1 MINKRRTYTTGRI
14 KYALYVSL
22 TFILFCADNIGV
34 MAQSADKVNTSPSE
48 AQDTTVHKVVEQMP
62 EFPGG
67 LGKCMFF
74 LAKHIKYPKE
84 AFNNG
89 EEGRVIVQFVVNRN
103 GRITEEKIVQ
113 GVSPSLDAEALR
125 VIKSMP
131 KWKPGTQN
139 GKAVR
144 VLFTLPIAFKLDN
157 KKDTTIT
164 QVDSIAIKPEDKAK
178 ANEEK
183 VVYLVEKKP
192 EFPGGM
198 NTFMKWFAKN
208 MKYPEIAQKEKIQ
221 GKVIVSFIVEKD
233 GSITNAEVKQSVSP
247 ALDAEALRIINTMPA
262 WIPGKV
268 RGKAVRSYYSLPV
281 MFNLQ

>member
-1 MINKRRTYTTGRI
+1 MMNYKSSYPLDCI
-14 KYALYVSL
+14 KEFLYVLL
-22 TFILFCADNIGV
+22 TFVLFGVANVDV
-34 MAQSADKVNTSPSE
+34 MAQSTDMLNSLPSE
-48 AQDTTVHKVVEQMP
+48 VQDTTVHKVVEQMP

-84 AFNNG
+84 AFNKG

-164 QVDSIAIKPEDKAK
+164 QVSI
-178 ANEEK
+178 
-183 VVYLVEKKP
+183 
-192 EFPGGM
+192 
-198 NTFMKWFAKN
+198 
-208 MKYPEIAQKEKIQ
+208 
-221 GKVIVSFIVEKD
+221 
-233 GSITNAEVKQSVSP
+233 
-247 ALDAEALRIINTMPA
+247 
-262 WIPGKV
+262 
-268 RGKAVRSYYSLPV
+268 
-281 MFNLQ
+281 